1 MPSMRFNCAHLIFKL
16 NMPQTCRIYLHTI
29 KESFT
34 CQANVFDRIYSG
46 SSYRSEDAI
55 CFLLCF
61 SVFFFFFLW
70 FCICYVFLIEL
81 ERETPNEWPL
91 LKTRLLKQNHL
102 NNLVVHSTIN
112 KDKVSIFQKDNTK
125 SVNHLFLRVFQ
136 RYFTIQKFLWLNE
149 KNEKDFFISSL
160 TSLHLRFV
168 FIKKMLLSFMCRRVH
183 CFSTNFSFYVDKIRL
198 GFYQGRS
205 LDFSTGG
212 GGVGG
217 SNIVIPK
224 LPT

>member
-1 MPSMRFNCAHLIFKL
+1 MQWKPYGIKCLQCGSIVLIL
-16 NMPQTCRIYLHTI
+16 SSNMPQTCRIYLHTI

-46 SSYRSEDAI
+46 SIYRSEDAI

-61 SVFFFFFLW
+61 CCFFFCFFFVVLHLLCFGLLDRAW
-70 FCICYVFLIEL
+70 EKNPKWMT
-81 ERETPNEWPL
+81 TPQNTF
-91 LKTRLLKQNHL
+91 KLLKQNHL

-136 RYFTIQKFLWLNE
+136 RYFTIQKFLSLK
-149 KNEKDFFISSL
+149 KNEKDFFITSL

-168 FIKKMLLSFMCRRVH
+168 FIKKKCYWASCAGESMVFPLIFHFTL
-183 CFSTNFSFYVDKIRL
+183 TKYA
-198 GFYQGRS
+198 
-205 LDFSTGG
+205 
-212 GGVGG
+212 
-217 SNIVIPK
+217 
-224 LPT
+224 